1 MLMEDFMKE
10 SGLIILSMVKDFKSL
25 RMVQPTKEIMSKEN
39 LKVVVDING
48 KMVSSTREN
57 G

>member
-1 MLMEDFMKE
+1 MEDFMKE